1 MTTSS
6 SFLIPFVFENHDAVF
21 IRQVFH
27 ELRIG
32 MVDRV
37 DYIPLKNN
45 DNIWA
50 AFVHLKYWYYSYN
63 ADQLFDGIENGN
75 EITIVLNKF
84 ENTNRYWL
92 IKKMLCPKK
101 SNREM
106 KTNPTTY
113 KLYSLT
119 KLHNTVNKLYN
130 EVGELH
136 NEVGELHNEVGELE
150 ETVKTSNN
158 TIAKLERC
166 ISCVVNNKL
175 GVIQQNNN
183 RPLTDLDRLLQTENQ
198 TKYDNT
204 HRQNSHKRFM

>member
-1 MTTSS
+1 MTTPS

-21 IRQVFH
+21 IRKVFH

-45 DNIWA
+45 DNIKA
-50 AFVHLKYWYYSYN
+50 AFVHLKYWYHTDN
-63 ADQLFDGIENGN
+63 ADQMFNGIENGN
-75 EITIVLNKF
+75 EITIILNKF
-84 ENTNRYWL
+84 DNTNRYWL

-106 KTNPTTY
+106 KTNPNTY

-119 KLHNTVNKLYN
+119 KLHDTID
-130 EVGELH
+130 ELH
-136 NEVGELHNEVGELE
+136 DEVDNLYIEIE
-150 ETVKTSNN
+150 TSNN

-166 ISCVVNNKL
+166 ISCVVNNKI
-175 GVIQQNNN
+175 GVIHPNDN
-183 RPLTDLDRLLQTENQ
+183 RPLTDLDRLLQTDNQ
-198 TKYDNT
+198 INYDNT